1 MSGGAGIG
9 FALALTVFAAPNN
22 AQLLLCASV
31 GCADCHAGCVELCE
45 PQKAL
50 IRTLAA
56 GRHFGR
62 FARICHIEH
71 LPLDRRSAVVA
82 DSCLAQRVIGNG
94 NAGKFAFLVVL
105 TFTVIGLA
113 LLASRWLTIL
123 PLGQAIP
130 VSLGLPVRSARILTI
145 LLAAIASAA
154 ASLLVGPLSFVGL
167 MAPHMTRRMGF
178 DQAQSHVV
186 ASAVL
191 GALLMVIAD
200 LGSRN
205 ATFL

>member
-1 MSGGAGIG
+1 M
-9 FALALTVFAAPNN
+9 
-22 AQLLLCASV
+22 
-31 GCADCHAGCVELCE
+31 
-45 PQKAL
+45 
-50 IRTLAA
+50 
-56 GRHFGR
+56 
-62 FARICHIEH
+62 
-71 LPLDRRSAVVA
+71 
-82 DSCLAQRVIGNG
+82 
-94 NAGKFAFLVVL
+94 
-105 TFTVIGLA
+105 IGLA

-123 PLGQAIP
+123 PLGQTIP
-130 VSLGLPVRSARILTI
+130 VSLGLPVRAARILTI

-178 DQAQSHVV
+178 DQAQSHVI

-205 ATFL
+205 VTFPYELPLGLFAALVGAPYLAWALASARKS